1 MDLSMAAFAA
11 YELMHIE
18 TGIPLYSTCAT
29 EQEILQANANLR
41 NRGVPSR
48 FVPAGSFTAPSLHN
62 PC

>member
-18 TGIPLYSTCAT
+18 TGTALYSTCAT

-41 NRGVPSR
+41 NRGIPSR
-48 FVPAGSFTAPSLHN
+48 FVPVGTFSAPSLHD
-62 PC
+62 PR